1 VKCYECHEV
10 DEPRLCTNVTQ
21 CPDIDHI
28 CKENFGSPG
37 KRDLRVDA
45 ACCMQLF
52 VVQMI
57 NVTTGSQKK
66 YKVPAE
72 EIQGSRRN
80 TRFQH
85 TTSTKEPTET
95 SSTIKECQNIDEDIC
110 TRIAALYPGF
120 CINESCAAAKLCP
133 RMCRQC
139 CDSKILSFMSK
150 RNSFIFDSCVTDD
163 IYSSLTCQ
171 RFTASPGI
179 IFGKR
184 QSLQPKGGCCHSDLC
199 NHNLASSLTTQKTI
213 PTPSPTTTTATP
225 RPTVN
230 SCNLN
235 FQSQCPTGYIAHN
248 NFCYLFGTVSMS
260 WNDAK
265 NYCTSHCGSLIDFVS
280 DNEMGHTMRYFL
292 RYGPG
297 HLHIDGSY
305 WSAATTH
312 LGSVWVWD
320 STGKHLISDFTHDLG
335 TTRFGQCGS
344 VHHHL
349 ESTSCASRFPPAC
362 KTTIRSG

>member
-1 VKCYECHEV
+1 M
-10 DEPRLCTNVTQ
+10 D
-21 CPDIDHI
+21 
-28 CKENFGSPG
+28 
-37 KRDLRVDA
+37 DLRPVIRLG
-45 ACCMQLF
+45 CM
-52 VVQMI
+52 
-57 NVTTGSQKK
+57 
-66 YKVPAE
+66 E
-72 EIQGSRRN
+72 
-80 TRFQH
+80 
-85 TTSTKEPTET
+85 TK
-95 SSTIKECQNIDEDIC
+95 
-110 TRIAALYPGF
+110 
-120 CINESCAAAKLCP
+120 
-133 RMCRQC
+133 
-139 CDSKILSFMSK
+139 
-150 RNSFIFDSCVTDD
+150 
-163 IYSSLTCQ
+163 TCQ

-320 STGKHLISDFTHDLG
+320 STGKHLTSDFTHDLG